1 MLRITS
7 TNCGSIQTLK
17 LEGKLV
23 EPWVAELLQ
32 TCSRL
37 LEQGLQLRLDL
48 AAVSFMDPAGTRAL
62 HDLIRLGVS
71 IGPCS
76 GFVAELLKQIKA
88 S

>member
-7 TNCGSIQTLK
+7 TNRQSTETLK

-23 EPWVAELLQ
+23 EPWVAELIK

-48 AAVSFMDPAGTRAL
+48 AAVSFMDRAGTEAL
-62 HDLIRLGVS
+62 RDLIRRGAT

-76 GFVAELLKQIKA
+76 GFVAELLKLDRA

>member
-7 TNCGSIQTLK
+7 SNHRSTETLK

-32 TCSRL
+32 TSSSL
-37 LEQGLQLRLDL
+37 LEQGLQIRLDL
-48 AAVSFMDPAGTRAL
+48 AAVSFVDAVGAQAL
-62 HDLIRLGVS
+62 RELIRRGVT

-76 GFVAELLKQIKA
+76 GFVAELLKQDTA

>member
-7 TNCGSIQTLK
+7 MNHRSTETLK

-23 EPWVAELLQ
+23 EPWVTELLQ
-32 TCSRL
+32 TCSQL
-37 LEQGLQLRLDL
+37 LERGLELRLDL
-48 AAVSFMDPAGTRAL
+48 AAVSFVDPAGTQAL
-62 HDLIRLGVS
+62 RGLIRRGVT

-76 GFVAELLKQIKA
+76 GFVAELLKQDEA

>member
-7 TNCGSIQTLK
+7 ASHRSTETLK

-23 EPWVAELLQ
+23 APWVAELLQ

-37 LEQGLQLRLDL
+37 LEQGLQLRLDM
-48 AAVSFMDPAGTRAL
+48 AAVSFMDSEGTQAM
-62 HDLIRLGVS
+62 HDLIQRGVA

-76 GFVAELLKQIKA
+76 GFVAELLNRDKA

>member
-7 TNCGSIQTLK
+7 TNRKSTETLK

-23 EPWVAELLQ
+23 EPWVTELLQ
-32 TCSRL
+32 TCSQLFERG
-37 LEQGLQLRLDL
+37 LELRLDL
-48 AAVSFMDPAGTRAL
+48 AAVTFVDPEGTKAL
-62 HDLIRLGVS
+62 RGLIRRGVS

-76 GFVAELLKQIKA
+76 GFVAELLKRDEA

>member
-7 TNCGSIQTLK
+7 TNRRSTETLK

-23 EPWVAELLQ
+23 EPWLTELLQ
-32 TCSRL
+32 TCSQL
-37 LEQGLQLRLDL
+37 LERGLELRLDL
-48 AAVSFMDPAGTRAL
+48 AAVSFVDPAGERAL
-62 HDLIRLGVS
+62 RGRMRRGVS

-76 GFVAELLKQIKA
+76 GFVSELLKRDEA